1 MKNESKNN
9 TQTKAMPYDAMLGTG
24 FSGNVIVEYAPI
36 SERMWSKGDEATIR
50 NGQIRLGGCW
60 FNFDNR
66 YVVKVCADLE

>member
-1 MKNESKNN
+1 MN
-9 TQTKAMPYDAMLGTG
+9 TQETFKNAETKPERLYPTLGTG

-60 FNFDNR
+60 FSFDSR
-66 YVVKVCADLE
+66 YVVKACA

>member
-1 MKNESKNN
+1 MNRQETFKNAETNPEGY
-9 TQTKAMPYDAMLGTG
+9 TLLGTG

-60 FNFDNR
+60 FNFDDR
-66 YVVKVCADLE
+66 YVVEDCA